1 MFNLPNL
8 ITIFRLMAA
17 ILIGLWPSPLW
28 NLVLFTLAAGTDW
41 LDGVLARRW
50 NQTTKL
56 GAMLDPIADKALV
69 MIALIALALGPI
81 GDALGVVLGAMAT
94 VIIFREVLI
103 AGMREFLGDARNEI
117 KVTQLA
123 KWKTALQMVGI
134 GLVFLGV
141 YLWDLGQSGGSD
153 TYVDYLRAR
162 SIDLGVIGLGL
173 AALLTVITAVDYW
186 IKALPYLKD
195 DAR

>member
-56 GAMLDPIADKALV
+56 GAMLDPIADKAPQV
-69 MIALIALALGPI
+69 
-81 GDALGVVLGAMAT
+81 
-94 VIIFREVLI
+94 
-103 AGMREFLGDARNEI
+103 
-117 KVTQLA
+117 
-123 KWKTALQMVGI
+123 
-134 GLVFLGV
+134 
-141 YLWDLGQSGGSD
+141 
-153 TYVDYLRAR
+153 
-162 SIDLGVIGLGL
+162 
-173 AALLTVITAVDYW
+173 
-186 IKALPYLKD
+186 
-195 DAR
+195 

>member
-1 MFNLPNL
+1 MFNTPNT
-8 ITIFRLMAA
+8 ITMFRLIAA
-17 ILIGLWPSPLW
+17 ILIGIWPSAFW
-28 NLVLFTLAAGTDW
+28 NLVLFTLAASTDW

-69 MIALIALALGPI
+69 MIALIALAMGPI
-81 GDALGVVLGAMAT
+81 GDALGFAFGVMAT

-103 AGMREFLGDARNEI
+103 AGMREFLGDARNQI

-134 GLVFLGV
+134 GLLFLGV
-141 YLWDLGQSGGSD
+141 YLWDITHGGEAHD
-153 TYVDYLRAR
+153 LVIYLRAR
-162 SIDLGVIGLGL
+162 AIDLGIIGLGI
-173 AALLTVITAVDYW
+173 AAVLTVITAIDYW
-186 IKALPYLKD
+186 IKALPFLKE
-195 DAR
+195 DA

>member
-134 GLVFLGV
+134 GLLFLGV
-141 YLWDLGQSGGSD
+141 YLWDLGQSGGSV

-162 SIDLGVIGLGL
+162 SIDLGVIG
-173 AALLTVITAVDYW
+173 
-186 IKALPYLKD
+186 
-195 DAR
+195 